1 VGERR
6 TTPLIRRYSAPNP
19 APLSPLLADCLTVT
33 QPEQKARRRCRPPKD
48 KIINIARRS
57 VIEETL
63 WNNKTRPRLS
73 AGDHS
78 SRPSWRA
85 RETPA
90 RHPFNHTA
98 RRFAAVSGK
107 LVGDEGLCASMEKYS
122 THPSLI
128 SCKTHTAIALWLCPC
143 NCAAGGGASQG
154 YAGDDNTV
162 FD

>member
-1 VGERR
+1 VGEQAR

-33 QPEQKARRRCRPPKD
+33 QPEQKARRHPPKD
-48 KIINIARRS
+48 KIINIVRRS

-90 RHPFNHTA
+90 RATLLITQPVDLQ
-98 RRFAAVSGK
+98 RS
-107 LVGDEGLCASMEKYS
+107 VG
-122 THPSLI
+122 
-128 SCKTHTAIALWLCPC
+128 
-143 NCAAGGGASQG
+143 N
-154 YAGDDNTV
+154 
-162 FD
+162 